1 VLDYLTTALE
11 SAAVVL
17 LVVAAGWVTLLVVGA
32 PFGWPAALAVS
43 GVVAAAASQA
53 LQWADAHAGGER

>member
-17 LVVAAGWVTLLVVGA
+17 LVVAAGWVTWLLVGA
-32 PFGWPAALAVS
+32 PYGGPAALAVS

-53 LQWADAHAGGER
+53 LQWLDAHAGSES